1 MTGALIVQTSLLTAI
16 MKHRKVLLIT
26 ILLLIMA
33 VCSVFSQMKPENLPF
48 TAVAAEITPGELLIR
63 LTPAAAA
70 DLERLHANAPITAL
84 HAKHN
89 VESLHPLFPYLARPS
104 LNPNLKRIYL
114 LRFALD
120 VPLEALKAAYEQ
132 SPFVEGVAY
141 NYLRPTLADAV
152 FPNDPKYPEQWSL
165 PLMKLPQAW
174 AIEKGNREVVI
185 AIIDSGIDYRHDDLA
200 PKVWI
205 NPGEAPNNG
214 LDDDGN
220 GYVDDIYGWD
230 FTDAPNLQAE
240 GDYIEGDNEPIDE
253 SGHGTHVAGIA
264 GALPD
269 NGIGIA
275 GVAWECPL
283 MAIRAGLSLG
293 GSSRMQDDDSAAA
306 IVYAADNG
314 ASVINM
320 SWGSEHRSFVIQDA
334 IDYAYARGVVLVAA
348 AGNSQKP
355 EAIFPAAYRKVIAV
369 ASTEQNQQRFY
380 QSNFGAAIDI
390 GAPGNV
396 ILSTQINNQ
405 YRLLTGTSMASPHVA
420 GVAALMLAKRPGLTH
435 EEVRHIL
442 INTADPVYREDSD
455 ELDERFVGAGTVN
468 AERALLASGALQA
481 RILAPET
488 NSGGADAIT
497 VIGTAGGYKFR
508 SWQLSYGAST
518 VPTVFT
524 PFTQPS
530 VAQKISEILTVWDTT
545 TVPEGIYTVRLTTT
559 ATDGQETHDQVVLS
573 VDRTPPHIISLT
585 ATETLYGER
594 GLTVFTWATDDITQN
609 TLYYRRKGSLAPFA
623 PVTAT
628 DLGIEHFFSLGL
640 ETGIYQF
647 FVEAENMTN
656 LKAREDNGGAFYDI
670 DVVGGYVSPSG
681 FIEKPLDIPPL
692 HIASVTS
699 DFDADGLLELVGSP
713 LDLENGTDTD
723 LQTAILAIYERL
735 PTGKYELAHTVESVD
750 GLSNLEKFITW
761 RVDDTDGDALL
772 EILAT
777 DDERTFLVES
787 TVPHGYPNRIIWESP
802 FLSGGTIA
810 DLDGDGQKEIIGADN
825 NNDRLLVF
833 EYDPTVNAHVEKAV
847 LVNESPGSNVFAQTF
862 AIADFDEDGRTEL
875 VAGDSEGE
883 LFLYEVTTISNTFRL
898 EWQTQLPLKD
908 ITQFASGDL
917 TGDGKPEFVVGG
929 LLSLPDLP
937 SSGPLIWK
945 FFVFTHTSNGYA
957 VLSDGARDATVAVAP
972 HRLYGNS
979 LAIAD
984 LDRDGY
990 NELIVATY
998 PNLYVM
1004 RWNGTTLRPFWH
1016 RRMEETPMLLTAEL
1030 NQNDFNEFYVNL
1042 EDGIYRFESI
1052 FATDPNSIDT
1062 RKPWNVEA
1070 RPLTEKAV
1078 QVTWDAQ
1085 ADDTTVGVG
1094 SPRPLSQQTLL
1105 FSVYRA
1111 QGEKEKA
1118 PPDSDFQKVAEDLT
1132 VTRYIDRRVTK
1143 GNTYWYTVTTQVDES
1158 ETRRTDAVA
1167 ATPREPPQLV
1177 RAVYHRPE
1185 GEMSALQVDAQ
1196 IDMSDESLQR
1206 NVWVIVTFD
1215 RRMDLNVGDENRYIL
1230 RVTKRIDGVT
1240 PKSAIRD
1247 RMGTRAL
1254 LVFDADSLLAHFGQ
1268 PLTAEPDRYE
1278 ITVSNVTD
1286 IDENPIRAATRP
1298 LEIPPNVVG
1307 AAVSDLTQVRVYPNP
1322 VRPNRTDKGVITFDR
1337 LPVGTR
1343 IQLFDVRG
1351 VLLETLNVTEQ
1362 DHNRKEW
1369 WLTSNNT
1376 ADVSSGIYIY
1386 VLEFDTLK
1394 KIGKIAVIK

>member
-1 MTGALIVQTSLLTAI
+1 MQRFKILSIG
-16 MKHRKVLLIT
+16 
-26 ILLLIMA
+26 ILLLIIA
-33 VCSVFSQMKPENLPF
+33 IHTEFSPLKAENLPLVD
-48 TAVAAEITPGELLIR
+48 TASQITPGELLIR
-63 LTPAAAA
+63 LTPDAAA
-70 DLERLHANAPITAL
+70 DVERLHAAAPIAAL

-104 LNPNLKRIYL
+104 RNPNLKRIYL
-114 LRFALD
+114 LRFAPD
-120 VPLEALKAAYEQ
+120 VPLETLKAAYEQ
-132 SPFVEGVAY
+132 SPFVDAVEY
-141 NYLRPTLADAV
+141 NYLRPTLAEAV
-152 FPNDPKYPEQWSL
+152 VPNDPKYSEQWSL
-165 PLMKLPQAW
+165 PLMRLPQAW
-174 AIEKGNREVVI
+174 AIEKGDRGVVI

-205 NPGEAPNNG
+205 NSDEVPDNG

-230 FTDAPNLQAE
+230 FTDAPNLQGE

-253 SGHGTHVAGIA
+253 KGHGTHVAGIA
-264 GALPD
+264 GAMPD

-275 GVAWECPL
+275 GVAWESPL

-293 GSSRMQDDDSAAA
+293 GTSRMQDDDSAAA

-314 ASVINM
+314 ASIINM
-320 SWGSEHRSFVIQDA
+320 SWGSERRSFVIQDA
-334 IDYAYARGVVLVAA
+334 IDYAYARGLVLVAA

-355 EAIFPAAYRKVIAV
+355 EAIFPAGYRKVIAV

-380 QSNFGAAIDI
+380 QSNFGASIDI

-442 INTADPVYREDSD
+442 INTADPVYQEDSD

-468 AERALLASGALQA
+468 AERALLATGVLQA
-481 RILAPET
+481 RILGPET
-488 NSGGADAIT
+488 NSGGADSIT
-497 VIGTAGGYKFR
+497 VIGTAGGYKFQ
-508 SWQLSYGAST
+508 SWHLSYGAST
-518 VPTVFT
+518 VPTEFT
-524 PFTQPS
+524 PFTEPS
-530 VAQKISEILTVWDTT
+530 VTQKIGETLAVWDTT
-545 TVPEGIYTVRLTTT
+545 TVPEDIYTVRLTTT

-573 VDRTPPHIISLT
+573 VDRTPPQIVGLT

-594 GLTVFTWATDDITQN
+594 GLTAFTWATDDVTQN

-628 DLGIEHFFSLGL
+628 DLGVEHFLSLGL
-640 ETGIYQF
+640 ETGVYQF
-647 FVEAENMTN
+647 FVEAENTTN
-656 LKAREDNGGAFYDI
+656 LTATEDNGGAFYVI
-670 DVVGGYVSPSG
+670 DVVGGYISPG
-681 FIEKPLDIPPL
+681 GYIEKFLDIPPL
-692 HIASVTS
+692 RIASVTS
-699 DFDADGLLELVGSP
+699 DFDADDLLEIVGSP
-713 LDLENGTDTD
+713 LASETEIDPE
-723 LQTAILAIYERL
+723 LQNAILAVYERL
-735 PTGKYELAHTVESVD
+735 PTGRYELAHTLESLN
-750 GLSNLEKFITW
+750 GLSNLEKFVPW
-761 RVDDTDGDALL
+761 AVDDTDDDALL
-772 EILAT
+772 EVLAT
-777 DDERTFLVES
+777 DDERTFLIEGIATGEAS
-787 TVPHGYPNRIIWESP
+787 RIIWESP

-810 DLDGDGQKEIIGADN
+810 DLDKDGQKEIIGADN
-825 NNDRLLVF
+825 SNDRLFVF
-833 EYDPTVNAHVEKAV
+833 EYDPTINAHVEKAV
-847 LVNESPGSNVFAQTF
+847 LVNESSGSNVFALTF
-862 AIADFDEDGRTEL
+862 AIADFDADGRTEL

-883 LFLYEVTTISNTFRL
+883 IFLYESTSANNTFRL

-908 ITQFASGDL
+908 ITQFTSGDL

-937 SSGPLIWK
+937 SSGPLIWR
-945 FFVFTHTSNGYA
+945 FFVFTHTPNGFA
-957 VLSDGARDATVAVAP
+957 LLSSGTRDAAVAIAP
-972 HRLYGNS
+972 HRRSGNS

-1004 RWNGTTLRPFWH
+1004 RWDGTTLRPLWH
-1016 RRMEETPMLLTAEL
+1016 RRMEETPALLTAEL
-1030 NQNDFNEFYVNL
+1030 NQNGYNEFYVNL

-1052 FATDPNSIDT
+1052 FAIDPDGIDAL
-1062 RKPWNVEA
+1062 KPWNVEA

-1085 ADDTTVGVG
+1085 HEDATDGEQ
-1094 SPRPLSQQTLL
+1094 PQQILRFT
-1105 FSVYRA
+1105 VYRA
-1111 QGEKEKA
+1111 QGEKEKV
-1118 PPDSDFQKVAEDLT
+1118 PPDDAFKKVIENLP
-1132 VTRYIDRRVTK
+1132 VTRFIDRRVTK
-1143 GNTYWYTVTTQVDES
+1143 DNTYWYTVTTEVDDET

-1167 ATPREPPQLV
+1167 ATPREPPQLI

-1185 GEMSALQVDAQ
+1185 DGVPTVQSESQ
-1196 IDMSDESLQR
+1196 IDTSSESLEKK
-1206 NVWVIVTFD
+1206 VWVIVTFD
-1215 RRMDLNVGDENRYIL
+1215 RRMDLNVGDENRYVL
-1230 RVTKRIDGVT
+1230 RITKRIDGVT
-1240 PKSAIRD
+1240 PVSAIRD
-1247 RMGTRAL
+1247 RMGKRTL
-1254 LVFDADSLLAHFGQ
+1254 LVFDANSLLSHFGQ
-1268 PLTAEPDRYE
+1268 PLTAKADPYE

-1286 IDENPIRAATRP
+1286 IDDNPIRASTRP
-1298 LEIPPNVVG
+1298 LEIPLSITQ
-1307 AAVSDLTQVRVYPNP
+1307 ATVSDLKQVRVYPNP
-1322 VRPNRTDKGVITFDR
+1322 VRPNSIDKGAITFDG

-1343 IQLFDVRG
+1343 IQLFDARG
-1351 VLLETLNVTEQ
+1351 ELLETLNVTEQ
-1362 DHNRKEW
+1362 DYNRKEW

-1394 KIGKIAVIK
+1394 KVGKIAVIK

>member
-1 MTGALIVQTSLLTAI
+1 
-16 MKHRKVLLIT
+16 MKHFRILSVG
-26 ILLLIMA
+26 ILLLIIA
-33 VCSVFSQMKPENLPF
+33 VRAEFSPL
-48 TAVAAEITPGELLIR
+48 AAENSPLTYISSDITPGELLIR
-63 LTPAAAA
+63 LTPEAAA
-70 DLERLHANAPITAL
+70 DVEGLHADAPIAAL

-89 VESLHPLFPYLARPS
+89 VGSLSLLFPYLAHPS
-104 LNPNLKRIYL
+104 FNPNLRRIYL
-114 LRFALD
+114 LRFAPD
-120 VPLEALKAAYEQ
+120 APLEALKAVYEQ
-132 SPFVEGVAY
+132 SPFVEVVEY

-152 FPNDPKYPEQWSL
+152 VPNDPKYPEQWNL

-174 AIEKGNREVVI
+174 AIEKGDPSVVI
-185 AIIDSGIDYRHDDLA
+185 AIIDSGIDYTHDDLA
-200 PKVWI
+200 PKAWI
-205 NPGEAPNNG
+205 NPREVPENG

-253 SGHGTHVAGIA
+253 RGHGTHVAGIA
-264 GALPD
+264 GAMPD

-314 ASVINM
+314 ASVVNM
-320 SWGSEHRSFVIQDA
+320 SWGGERRSFVIQDA

-380 QSNFGAAIDI
+380 QSNFGASVDI

-442 INTADPVYREDSD
+442 INTADPVHREDSD
-455 ELDERFVGAGTVN
+455 ELDEKFVGAGTVN

-488 NSGGADAIT
+488 NSGGADSIT
-497 VIGTAGGYKFR
+497 VVGTAGGYKFQ
-508 SWQLSYGAST
+508 SWQLSYGEST
-518 VPTVFT
+518 VPAEFT

-530 VAQKISEILTVWDTT
+530 VAQKIGETLAVWDTT

-559 ATDGQETHDQVVLS
+559 ARDGQEIHDQVVLS
-573 VDRTPPHIISLT
+573 VDRTAPRIISLT

-594 GLTVFTWATDDITQN
+594 GLTIFTWATDDITQN

-623 PVTAT
+623 PVTT
-628 DLGIEHFFSLGL
+628 TNLGVEHFLSLGL
-640 ETGIYQF
+640 ETGTYQF
-647 FVEAENMTN
+647 FVEAENTTN
-656 LKAREDNGGAFYDI
+656 LIAREDNGGAFYSV
-670 DVVGGYVSPSG
+670 DVVGGYISPSG
-681 FIEKPLDIPPL
+681 FTEKSLDIPPL
-692 HIASVTS
+692 HIASGTS
-699 DFDADGLLELVGSP
+699 DFDADGLLEIVGSP
-713 LDLENGTDTD
+713 LASETEIDAE

-735 PTGKYELAHTVESVD
+735 PTGRYELAHTIESLD
-750 GLSNLEKFITW
+750 GLSNLEKFIAWT
-761 RVDDTDGDALL
+761 VDDTDGDALL
-772 EILAT
+772 EVLAT
-777 DDERTFLVES
+777 DDERTFLIES
-787 TVPHGYPNRIIWESP
+787 TATRGYPHQIIWESP

-833 EYDPTVNAHVEKAV
+833 EYDSTINAHVEKAV
-847 LVNESPGSNVFAQTF
+847 LVNESPGSNVFAQGF
-862 AIADFDEDGRTEL
+862 AIADFDADGSTEL

-883 LFLYEVTTISNTFRL
+883 LFLYESTSIGNTFRM

-929 LLSLPDLP
+929 LLSLPDIP
-937 SSGPLIWK
+937 SGPLIWK
-945 FFVFTHTSNGYA
+945 FFVFTHTPNGYA
-957 VLSDGARDATVAVAP
+957 LLSSGIRDAAVAIAP
-972 HRLYGNS
+972 HRLNGNS

-990 NELIVATY
+990 NELVVATY

-1004 RWNGTTLRPFWH
+1004 RWNGATLLPLWH
-1016 RRMEETPMLLTAEL
+1016 RKMKETPALLTAEL
-1030 NQNDFNEFYVNL
+1030 NQNGFDEFYVNL

-1052 FATDPNSIDT
+1052 FATDPDAVDT
-1062 RKPWNVEA
+1062 LKPWNVEA

-1078 QVTWDAQ
+1078 HITWDAEQ
-1085 ADDTTVGVG
+1085 DDATGEE
-1094 SPRPLSQQTLL
+1094 QTQRTLR
-1105 FSVYRA
+1105 FTVYRA
-1111 QGEKEKA
+1111 QGEKEEA
-1118 PPDSDFQKVAEDLT
+1118 PPDNTFKKVAENLT
-1132 VTRYIDRRVTK
+1132 VTRFIDRRVTK
-1143 GNTYWYTVTTQVDES
+1143 DNTYWYTITTKVDG
-1158 ETRRTDAVA
+1158 ETETPRTEAVS
-1167 ATPREPPQLV
+1167 ATPRKPPQLI
-1177 RAVYHRPE
+1177 RAVYHRP
-1185 GEMSALQVDAQ
+1185 GEEMPTLQSESQ
-1196 IDMSDESLQR
+1196 IDALGEPLR
-1206 NVWVIVTFD
+1206 RTVWVIVTFD
-1215 RRMDLNVGDENRYIL
+1215 RRMDLGIGDENRYVL
-1230 RVTKRIDGVT
+1230 RLTKRIDGVM
-1240 PKSAIRD
+1240 PVSAIRD

-1254 LVFDADSLLAHFGQ
+1254 LAFDADSVLAYFGQ
-1268 PLTAEPDRYE
+1268 PLTAKTDQYE

-1298 LEIPPNVVG
+1298 LEIPLSVME

-1322 VRPNRTDKGVITFDR
+1322 VRPNLADKGAITFDR

-1343 IQLFDVRG
+1343 IQLFNPRG
-1351 VLLETLNVTEQ
+1351 ELLETLNVTEQ
-1362 DHNRKEW
+1362 DYNRKEW

-1376 ADVSSGIYIY
+1376 ADISSGIYIY

-1394 KIGKIAVIK
+1394 KVGKIAVIK

>member
-1 MTGALIVQTSLLTAI
+1 MRYLSVLFIAI
-16 MKHRKVLLIT
+16 LFLSAARVES
-26 ILLLIMA
+26 A
-33 VCSVFSQMKPENLPF
+33 PENAPLGERFVIP
-48 TAVAAEITPGELLIR
+48 AHVTPGELLIR
-63 LTPAAAA
+63 LTPKAAA
-70 DLERLHANAPITAL
+70 DLERLHAKAPIAAM
-84 HAKHN
+84 HVQYK
-89 VESLHPLFPYLARPS
+89 VESLHPLFSYLARPS
-104 LNPNLKRIYL
+104 RNPNLKRIYL

-120 VPLEALKAAYEQ
+120 APLETLKAAYEQ
-132 SPFVEGVAY
+132 SPFVEAVEY
-141 NYLRPTLADAV
+141 NYLRPTLADAI

-200 PKVWI
+200 SKAWI
-205 NPGEAPNNG
+205 NPGEVPDNG

-253 SGHGTHVAGIA
+253 RGHGTHVAGIA
-264 GALPD
+264 GAMPD

-320 SWGSEHRSFVIQDA
+320 SWGGEHRSFVIQDA
-334 IDYAYARGVVLVAA
+334 INYAYARGVVLVAA

-420 GVAALMLAKRPGLTH
+420 GVAALMLAKRPALTH

-442 INTADPVYREDSD
+442 INTTDPVHREDSD
-455 ELDERFVGAGTVN
+455 ELDEKFVGAGTIN
-468 AERALLASGALQA
+468 AERALLASGVLQA

-497 VIGTAGGYKFR
+497 VVGTAGGYKFR

-518 VPTVFT
+518 VPTEFT
-524 PFTQPS
+524 PFTQP
-530 VAQKISEILTVWDTT
+530 ADTQKIGETLAVWDTT
-545 TVPEGIYTVRLTTT
+545 TIPEGVYTVRLTTT

-585 ATETLYGER
+585 ATETLYGAR
-594 GLTVFTWATDDITQN
+594 GLTIFTWTTDDITQN

-623 PVTAT
+623 PITTT
-628 DLGIEHFFSLGL
+628 DLGVEHLLSLGL

-647 FVEAENMTN
+647 FVEAENTTH
-656 LKAREDNGGAFYDI
+656 LKAREDNAGAFYVI

-699 DFDADGLLELVGSP
+699 DFDADGLLEIVGSP
-713 LDLENGTDTD
+713 LDLGNRTDTD

-735 PTGKYELAHTVESVD
+735 PTGRYALAHTIESVD
-750 GLSNLEKFITW
+750 GLSNLEKFIPW
-761 RVDDTDGDALL
+761 AVGDTDGDALL
-772 EILAT
+772 EVLAT

-787 TVPHGYPNRIIWESP
+787 TVPRGYPNRIIWESP

-810 DLDGDGQKEIIGADN
+810 DLDRDGHKEIIGADN

-833 EYDPTVNAHVEKAV
+833 EYDPAVNAHVEKAV

-883 LFLYEVTTISNTFRL
+883 LFLYESTTISNTFRL
-898 EWQTQLPLKD
+898 EWQAQLPLKD
-908 ITQFASGDL
+908 ITQFAAGDL

-929 LLSLPDLP
+929 LLSLPNLL

-945 FFVFTHTSNGYA
+945 FFVFTHTPNGYA
-957 VLSDGARDATVAVAP
+957 VLSNGTRDAAVAIAP
-972 HRLYGNS
+972 HRLNGNS

-984 LDRDGY
+984 LDRDGN

-1016 RRMEETPMLLTAEL
+1016 RRMEETPLLLTAEL

-1052 FATDPNSIDT
+1052 FATDPNSIDAL
-1062 RKPWNVEA
+1062 KPWNVEA

-1078 QVTWDAQ
+1078 QVTWDARS
-1085 ADDTTVGVG
+1085 DDATDAE
-1094 SPRPLSQQTLL
+1094 PLGQDL
-1105 FSVYRA
+1105 FFTVYRA
-1111 QGEKEKA
+1111 QGGKEKA
-1118 PPDSDFQKVAEDLT
+1118 PPDSDFQKVAENLT

-1143 GNTYWYTVTTQVDES
+1143 DNTYWYTVTTQVNAS
-1158 ETRRTDAVA
+1158 ETRRIDAVA

-1185 GEMSALQVDAQ
+1185 RELPALQVDAQ
-1196 IDMSDESLQR
+1196 IDMSDESLQG

-1230 RVTKRIDGVT
+1230 RITKRIDGVT
-1240 PKSAIRD
+1240 PISAIRD

-1254 LVFDADSLLAHFGQ
+1254 LVFDKDSLLSHFGQ
-1268 PLTAEPDRYE
+1268 PLTAETDQYE

-1298 LEIPPNVVG
+1298 LEIPPSVGG

-1322 VRPNRTDKGVITFDR
+1322 VRPNRADKGVITFDR
-1337 LPVGTR
+1337 LPIGTR
-1343 IQLFDVRG
+1343 IQLFDARG
-1351 VLLETLNVTEQ
+1351 ALLETLNVTEQ

-1369 WLTSNNT
+1369 WLTSNST

-1386 VLEFDTLK
+1386 VLEFDTVK

>member
-1 MTGALIVQTSLLTAI
+1 
-16 MKHRKVLLIT
+16 MKYFRIFFIS
-26 ILLLIMA
+26 ILLLSA
-33 VCSVFSQMKPENLPF
+33 VPTKSAPENPPLSDGFVTP
-48 TAVAAEITPGELLIR
+48 TQITPGELLIR
-63 LTPAAAA
+63 LTQEAAV
-70 DLERLHANAPITAL
+70 DLKRLHANAPIVAL

-89 VESLHPLFPYLARPS
+89 VESLHPLFPYLAHPS
-104 LNPNLKRIYL
+104 RNPNLKRIYL
-114 LRFALD
+114 LRFDPD
-120 VPLEALKAAYEQ
+120 VPLETLKTAYEQ
-132 SPFVEGVAY
+132 SPFVEAVEY
-141 NYLRPTLADAV
+141 NYLRPTLADAIL
-152 FPNDPKYPEQWSL
+152 PNDPKYPEQWSL

-200 PKVWI
+200 PKAWI
-205 NPGEAPNNG
+205 NPGEVPENG

-253 SGHGTHVAGIA
+253 RGHGTHVAGIA
-264 GALPD
+264 GAMPD

-320 SWGSEHRSFVIQDA
+320 SWGGEHRSFVIQDA

-380 QSNFGAAIDI
+380 QSNFGASIDI

-420 GVAALMLAKRPGLTH
+420 GVAALMLAKRPALTH

-442 INTADPVYREDSD
+442 INTADPVHREDSD
-455 ELDERFVGAGTVN
+455 ELDEKFVGAGTVN
-468 AERALLASGALQA
+468 AQRALLASGALQA
-481 RILAPET
+481 RVLAPET
-488 NSGGADAIT
+488 NSGGADSIT
-497 VIGTAGGYKFR
+497 VIGTAGGYKFY
-508 SWQLSYGAST
+508 SWHLSYGQST
-518 VPTVFT
+518 VPTEFT

-530 VAQKISEILTVWDTT
+530 VTQKIGETLAVWDTT

-559 ATDGQETHDQVVLS
+559 SRDGQETHDQVVVS
-573 VDRTPPHIISLT
+573 VDRTPPHIIGLT

-594 GLTVFTWATDDITQN
+594 GLTVFTWVTDDVTQN

-623 PVTAT
+623 SITT
-628 DLGIEHFFSLGL
+628 TSLGVEHFLSLGL
-640 ETGIYQF
+640 ETGVYQF
-647 FVEAENMTN
+647 FVEAENTTS
-656 LKAREDNGGAFYDI
+656 LKARDDNGGTFYTI
-670 DVVGGYVSPSG
+670 DVVGGYISPSG
-681 FIEKPLDIPPL
+681 FTEKFLDIPPL

-699 DFDADGLLELVGSP
+699 DFDADGLLEIVGSP
-713 LDLENGTDTD
+713 LDSETKTDTE
-723 LQTAILAIYERL
+723 LQAAILAIYERL
-735 PTGKYELAHTVESVD
+735 PTGRYELAHTIESLD
-750 GLSNLEKFITW
+750 GLSNVEKFVPWT
-761 RVDDTDGDALL
+761 VDDTDGDALL
-772 EILAT
+772 EVLAT
-777 DDERTFLVES
+777 DDERTFLIES
-787 TVPHGYPNRIIWESP
+787 AVTGNGRGYPHQIIWESP

-810 DLDGDGQKEIIGADN
+810 DLDGDGQKEILGADN
-825 NNDRLLVF
+825 SNDRLLVF
-833 EYDPTVNAHVEKAV
+833 EYDTTINAHVEKAV

-862 AIADFDEDGRTEL
+862 AIADFDTDGNTEF

-883 LFLYEVTTISNTFRL
+883 LFLYESTSIGNTFRL
-898 EWQTQLPLKD
+898 EWQMQLPLKD
-908 ITQFASGDL
+908 ITQFATGDL

-929 LLSLPDLP
+929 LLSLPDL
-937 SSGPLIWK
+937 SASGPLIWK
-945 FFVFTHTSNGYA
+945 FFVFTHTPNGYA
-957 VLSDGARDATVAVAP
+957 LVSNGTRDAAVAIAP
-972 HRLYGNS
+972 HRRKGNS
-979 LAIAD
+979 LAITD

-990 NELIVATY
+990 NELIIAAY
-998 PNLYVM
+998 PNLYIM
-1004 RWNGTTLRPFWH
+1004 KWNGTTLLPLWH
-1016 RRMEETPMLLTAEL
+1016 RKMEETPALLTADL

-1042 EDGIYRFESI
+1042 EDGMYRFESI
-1052 FATDPNSIDT
+1052 FAIDPDSVDVL
-1062 RKPWNVEA
+1062 KPWNVEA

-1085 ADDTTVGVG
+1085 QDEVT
-1094 SPRPLSQQTLL
+1094 SEEQLQQTLR
-1105 FSVYRA
+1105 FTVYRA

-1118 PPDSDFQKVAEDLT
+1118 PSDDTFKKVAENLT
-1132 VTRYIDRRVTK
+1132 VTRFIDRRVTK
-1143 GNTYWYTVTTQVDES
+1143 DNTYWYTVIAIDANGT
-1158 ETRRTDAVA
+1158 ETPRTDAVA
-1167 ATPREPPQLV
+1167 ATPRKSPQLI

-1185 GEMSALQVDAQ
+1185 GEIPILQSESQ
-1196 IDMSDESLQR
+1196 IDTHAKSLR
-1206 NVWVIVTFD
+1206 KSVWVVVTFD
-1215 RRMDLNVGDENRYIL
+1215 RRMDLGIGNENRYVL
-1230 RVTKRIDGVT
+1230 RIEKRIDGVT
-1240 PKSAIRD
+1240 PVSAIRD
-1247 RMGTRAL
+1247 RMGKRAL
-1254 LVFDADSLLAHFGQ
+1254 LVFDAESLTEHFGQ
-1268 PLTAEPDRYE
+1268 PLTAKTDPYE

-1286 IDENPIRAATRP
+1286 IDDNPIRAATRP
-1298 LEIPPNVVG
+1298 LEIPRSVTE
-1307 AAVSDLTQVRVYPNP
+1307 AAVSDLKQVRVYPNP
-1322 VRPNRTDKGVITFDR
+1322 VRPNSSDKGAITFDR
-1337 LPVGTR
+1337 LPIGTQ
-1343 IQLFDVRG
+1343 IQLFDARG
-1351 VLLETLNVTEQ
+1351 ELLETLNVTEQ
-1362 DHNRKEW
+1362 DRNRKEW

>member
-1 MTGALIVQTSLLTAI
+1 MRYFSVLFIA
-16 MKHRKVLLIT
+16 VLL
-26 ILLLIMA
+26 LSA
-33 VCSVFSQMKPENLPF
+33 ARVESAPENSPLLERFVTP
-48 TAVAAEITPGELLIR
+48 AHVTPGELLIR
-63 LTPAAAA
+63 LTPEAAA
-70 DLERLHANAPITAL
+70 DLERLHVNAPIVVL
-84 HAKHN
+84 HARHN

-120 VPLEALKAAYEQ
+120 APLETLKAAYEQ
-132 SPFVEGVAY
+132 SPFVEVVEY

-200 PKVWI
+200 SKAWI
-205 NPGEAPNNG
+205 NPDEVPDNG

-253 SGHGTHVAGIA
+253 RGHGTHVAGIA
-264 GALPD
+264 GAMPD

-320 SWGSEHRSFVIQDA
+320 SWGGEHRSFVIQDA
-334 IDYAYARGVVLVAA
+334 INYAYARGVVLVAA

-380 QSNFGAAIDI
+380 QSNFGAAIDL

-405 YRLLTGTSMASPHVA
+405 YRLLTGTSMAAPHVA

-442 INTADPVYREDSD
+442 INTTDPVHREDSD
-455 ELDERFVGAGTVN
+455 ELDEKFVGAGTIN
-468 AERALLASGALQA
+468 AERALLASGVLQA

-497 VIGTAGGYKFR
+497 LVGTAGGYKFR

-518 VPTVFT
+518 VPTEFT

-530 VAQKISEILTVWDTT
+530 VAQKIGETLAVWDTT
-545 TVPEGIYTVRLTTT
+545 SVPEGIYTVRLTTT

-573 VDRTPPHIISLT
+573 VDRTPPHILSLT

-623 PVTAT
+623 PITTT
-628 DLGIEHFFSLGL
+628 DLGVEHLLSLGL

-647 FVEAENMTN
+647 FVEAENTTN
-656 LKAREDNGGAFYDI
+656 FKAREDNAGAFYLI

-692 HIASVTS
+692 HIASITS
-699 DFDADGLLELVGSP
+699 DFDADGLLEIVGSP
-713 LDLENGTDTD
+713 LDLGNGTDTD

-735 PTGKYELAHTVESVD
+735 PTGRYALAHTIESVD
-750 GLSNLEKFITW
+750 GLSNLEKFIPW
-761 RVDDTDGDALL
+761 AVGDTDGDALL
-772 EILAT
+772 EVLAT

-787 TVPHGYPNRIIWESP
+787 TGPRGYPNRIIWESP

-810 DLDGDGQKEIIGADN
+810 DLDRDGQKEIIGADN

-833 EYDPTVNAHVEKAV
+833 EYDPAVNAHVEKAV

-862 AIADFDEDGRTEL
+862 AIADFDEDGRTEW

-883 LFLYEVTTISNTFRL
+883 IFLYESTTISNTFRL
-898 EWQTQLPLKD
+898 EWQAQLPLKD

-929 LLSLPDLP
+929 LLSLPSL

-945 FFVFTHTSNGYA
+945 FFVFTHTPNGYA
-957 VLSDGARDATVAVAP
+957 VLSNGTRDAAVAIAP
-972 HRLYGNS
+972 HRLNGNS

-984 LDRDGY
+984 LDRDGA

-998 PNLYVM
+998 PNLYIM

-1016 RRMEETPMLLTAEL
+1016 RKMEETPSLLTAEL

-1062 RKPWNVEA
+1062 FKPWNVEA

-1085 ADDTTVGVG
+1085 SDDATEAD
-1094 SPRPLSQQTLL
+1094 PLGQDLL
-1105 FSVYRA
+1105 FTVYRA
-1111 QGEKEKA
+1111 QGGKEKA
-1118 PPDSDFQKVAEDLT
+1118 PPDSEFQKVAEDLT

-1143 GNTYWYTVTTQVDES
+1143 DNTYWYTVTTQVDAS
-1158 ETRRTDAVA
+1158 ETRRIDAVA
-1167 ATPREPPQLV
+1167 ATPRDPPQLV
-1177 RAVYHRPE
+1177 HAVYHRPE
-1185 GEMSALQVDAQ
+1185 REMPALQVDAP
-1196 IDMSDESLQR
+1196 IDLPDETLQG

-1230 RVTKRIDGVT
+1230 RITKRIDGVT
-1240 PKSAIRD
+1240 PISAIRD

-1254 LVFDADSLLAHFGQ
+1254 LVFDKDSLLSHFGQ
-1268 PLTAEPDRYE
+1268 PLTAEIDQYE

-1286 IDENPIRAATRP
+1286 IDENPIRASTRP
-1298 LEIPPNVVG
+1298 LEIPPGVGG

-1322 VRPNRTDKGVITFDR
+1322 VRPNRADKGVITFDR
-1337 LPVGTR
+1337 LPNGTR
-1343 IQLFDVRG
+1343 IQLFDARG
-1351 VLLETLNVTEQ
+1351 ALLETLNVTEQ

-1369 WLTSNNT
+1369 WLTSNST

>member
-1 MTGALIVQTSLLTAI
+1 MRYFSVLFIA
-16 MKHRKVLLIT
+16 VLL
-26 ILLLIMA
+26 LSA
-33 VCSVFSQMKPENLPF
+33 ARVESAPENSPLLERFVTP
-48 TAVAAEITPGELLIR
+48 AHVTPGELLIR
-63 LTPAAAA
+63 LTPEAAA
-70 DLERLHANAPITAL
+70 DLERLHVNAPIVVL
-84 HAKHN
+84 HARHN

-120 VPLEALKAAYEQ
+120 APLETLKAAYEQ
-132 SPFVEGVAY
+132 SPFVEVVEY

-200 PKVWI
+200 SKAWI
-205 NPGEAPNNG
+205 NPDEVPDNG

-253 SGHGTHVAGIA
+253 RGHGTHVAGIA
-264 GALPD
+264 GAMPD

-275 GVAWECPL
+275 GIAWECPL

-320 SWGSEHRSFVIQDA
+320 SWGGEHRSFVIQDA
-334 IDYAYARGVVLVAA
+334 INYAYARGVVLIAA

-380 QSNFGAAIDI
+380 QSNFGAAIDL

-405 YRLLTGTSMASPHVA
+405 YRLLTGTSMAAPHVA

-442 INTADPVYREDSD
+442 INTTDPVHREDSD
-455 ELDERFVGAGTVN
+455 ELDEKFVGAGTIN
-468 AERALLASGALQA
+468 AERALLASGVLQA

-497 VIGTAGGYKFR
+497 LVGTAGGYKFR

-518 VPTVFT
+518 VPTEFT

-530 VAQKISEILTVWDTT
+530 VAQKIGETLAVWDTT
-545 TVPEGIYTVRLTTT
+545 SVPEGIYTVRLTTT

-573 VDRTPPHIISLT
+573 VDRTPPHILSLT

-623 PVTAT
+623 PITTT
-628 DLGIEHFFSLGL
+628 DLGVEHLLSLGL

-647 FVEAENMTN
+647 FVEAENTTN
-656 LKAREDNGGAFYDI
+656 FKAREDNAGAFYLI

-692 HIASVTS
+692 HIASITS
-699 DFDADGLLELVGSP
+699 DFDADGLLEIVGSP
-713 LDLENGTDTD
+713 LDLGNGTDTD

-735 PTGKYELAHTVESVD
+735 PTGRYALAHTIESVD
-750 GLSNLEKFITW
+750 GLSNLEKFIPW
-761 RVDDTDGDALL
+761 AVGDTDGDALL
-772 EILAT
+772 EVLAT

-787 TVPHGYPNRIIWESP
+787 TGPRGYPNRIIWESP

-810 DLDGDGQKEIIGADN
+810 DLDRDGQKEIIGADN

-833 EYDPTVNAHVEKAV
+833 EYDPAVNAHVEKAV

-862 AIADFDEDGRTEL
+862 AIADFDEDGRTEW

-883 LFLYEVTTISNTFRL
+883 IFLYESTTISNTFRL
-898 EWQTQLPLKD
+898 EWQAQLPLKD

-929 LLSLPDLP
+929 LLSLPSL

-945 FFVFTHTSNGYA
+945 FFVFTHTPNGYA
-957 VLSDGARDATVAVAP
+957 VLSNGTRDAAVAIAP
-972 HRLYGNS
+972 HRLNGNS

-984 LDRDGY
+984 LDRDGA

-998 PNLYVM
+998 PNLYIM

-1016 RRMEETPMLLTAEL
+1016 RKMEETPSLLTAEL

-1062 RKPWNVEA
+1062 FKPWNVEA

-1085 ADDTTVGVG
+1085 SDDATEAE
-1094 SPRPLSQQTLL
+1094 PLGQDLL
-1105 FSVYRA
+1105 FTVYRA
-1111 QGEKEKA
+1111 QGGKEKA
-1118 PPDSDFQKVAEDLT
+1118 PPDSEFQKVAEDLT

-1143 GNTYWYTVTTQVDES
+1143 DNTYWYTVTTQVDAS
-1158 ETRRTDAVA
+1158 ETRRIDAVA
-1167 ATPREPPQLV
+1167 ATPRDPPQLV
-1177 RAVYHRPE
+1177 HAVYHRPE
-1185 GEMSALQVDAQ
+1185 REMPALQVAAPNDLP
-1196 IDMSDESLQR
+1196 DETLQG

-1230 RVTKRIDGVT
+1230 RITKRIDGVT
-1240 PKSAIRD
+1240 PISAIRD

-1254 LVFDADSLLAHFGQ
+1254 LVFDKDSLLSHFGQ
-1268 PLTAEPDRYE
+1268 PLTAEIDQYE

-1286 IDENPIRAATRP
+1286 IDENPIRASTRP
-1298 LEIPPNVVG
+1298 LEIPPGVGG

-1322 VRPNRTDKGVITFDR
+1322 VRPNRADKGVITFDR
-1337 LPVGTR
+1337 LPNGTR
-1343 IQLFDVRG
+1343 IQLFDARG
-1351 VLLETLNVTEQ
+1351 ALLETLNVTEQ

-1369 WLTSNNT
+1369 WLTSNST